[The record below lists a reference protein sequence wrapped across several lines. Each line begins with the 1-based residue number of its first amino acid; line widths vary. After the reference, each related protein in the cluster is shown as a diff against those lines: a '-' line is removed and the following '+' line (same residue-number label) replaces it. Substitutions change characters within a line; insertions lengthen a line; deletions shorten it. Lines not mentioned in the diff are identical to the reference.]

1 MSSLVIKVLLIKTR
15 CRRRLVVPLMML
27 TLLLCG
33 RAVAAGVLSAQVV
46 SARAGLVTRAE
57 GEVLYH
63 CHEKGEGVAQLES
76 GVQLHD
82 GDLVYTGKG
91 ARVTWALNPDSSMMV
106 AADSFVRV
114 YSGALDRMHFD
125 VGRGEVVVITR
136 SLKGG
141 AALVVHAPPGIIA
154 VHKPG
159 RYLFRVADG
168 GETEALV
175 EKGELRYE
183 EKGKTIILKTGRKVT
198 FRRAEKKIE
207 HGT

>member
-1 MSSLVIKVLLIKTR
+1 MASWVIKVLL
-15 CRRRLVVPLMML
+15 V
-27 TLLLCG
+27 LLSCG
-33 RAVAAGVLSAQVV
+33 QAMAAGVISAQVV

-76 GVQLHD
+76 GTQLHD

-91 ARVTWALNPDSSMMV
+91 ARVTWALNPESSMTV
-106 AADSFVRV
+106 SADSFVRV

-125 VGRGEVVVITR
+125 VERGEVVVISR

-141 AALVVHAPPGIIA
+141 AALVVHAPPGIIT

-168 GETEALV
+168 GETEAFV

-183 EKGKTIILKTGRKVT
+183 EKGKTITMKKGRKVT
-198 FRRAEKKIE
+198 FRRVENKIE